1 MMPRSG
7 SPWVKQGETIRS
19 LYSLPVT
26 RTSPSGQK
34 YCSPSKLTS
43 RSGSSESPARNG
55 DPLVF
60 QAVKSASLFG
70 SKTAWHCPQTR
81 DWRPGSSRFGLTM
94 VWSA

>member
-7 SPWVKQGETIRS
+7 SPWVKQGESIRS

-70 SKTAWHCPQTR
+70 IEDRVALSADQGLA
-81 DWRPGSSRFGLTM
+81 PGVEAASG
-94 VWSA
+94 